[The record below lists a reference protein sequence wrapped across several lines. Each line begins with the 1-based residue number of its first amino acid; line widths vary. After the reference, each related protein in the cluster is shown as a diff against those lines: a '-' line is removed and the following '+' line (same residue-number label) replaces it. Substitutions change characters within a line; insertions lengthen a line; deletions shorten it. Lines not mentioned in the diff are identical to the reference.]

1 MSLRIFHLLPD
12 TSDAGAGLASAV
24 AGLSQAQQDRGM
36 IVRVQGAA
44 QLPRWGR
51 GTTYVELAR
60 SNDAFLIHSHGL
72 WLEASR
78 ASRRLRLAGLPT
90 VVAPHGMLDPWAWQR
105 RRAIKQ
111 LLWWLGESNT
121 VERAGCLQAL
131 CRSESDAIRALGI
144 RTPIALIPNGVELP
158 DRRQQLPPPP
168 WQGQVPEGAPV
179 LLFLG
184 RFHIKKGLVP
194 LLQAW
199 QRWAAR
205 SGGDPDAWLVLV
217 GFGDQGALAAQ
228 VSREA
233 LPRCL
238 VLGPVQGALKQSC
251 LVHASGFVLPSFSEG
266 LPMAALEAMS
276 WGLPCL
282 LSSACNL
289 PEAFESGAALPAEPD
304 VAQLEQAL
312 QAWAT
317 LTSADALAL
326 GTAAEQLV
334 RRQFSWSRMAEQ
346 TEQLYCWLSQSGP
359 TPDFVNV

>member
-1 MSLRIFHLLPD
+1 MSLRIFHLLPS
-12 TSDAGAGLASAV
+12 TAEAGAGLASAV
-24 AGLSQAQQDRGM
+24 AGLSRAQQQRGLR
-36 IVRVQGAA
+36 VRIQGAEQMPRLGRTAGLA
-44 QLPRWGR
+44 QLA
-51 GTTYVELAR
+51 EH
-60 SNDAFLIHSHGL
+60 SNAEVVHSHGL

-78 ASRRLRLAGLPT
+78 ASRRLRRSGLPT

-105 RRAIKQ
+105 RRVLKQ
-111 LLWWLGESNT
+111 LLWWLGESDT
-121 VERAGCLQAL
+121 VQRAGCLQAL
-131 CRSESDAIRALGI
+131 CRAEVEAIRFLGI
-144 RTPIALIPNGVELP
+144 RTPIAHIPNGVELP
-158 DRRQQLPPPP
+158 DRSQPLPLPP
-168 WQGQVPEGAPV
+168 WQGQVPQGARV

-199 QRWAAR
+199 QRWATR
-205 SGGDPDAWLVLV
+205 PVSDPAAWLVFV

-233 LPRCL
+233 VPRCL
-238 VLGPVQGALKQSC
+238 VLGPVQGLLKQSC
-251 LVHASGFVLPSFSEG
+251 LAHASGFVLPSFSEG

-312 QAWAT
+312 QTWAT
-317 LTSADALAL
+317 LTPADALAL
-326 GTAAEQLV
+326 GTAAEQLM
-334 RRQFSWSRMAEQ
+334 RRQFSWSRVAEQ
-346 TEQLYCWLSQSGP
+346 SEQLYRWLLQSGP